1 MRRRIYDKIAPMV
14 LSFLTFSLAFYQL
27 LKIYHMEN
35 LFSQNLVIIALFCLV
50 AGLLSKWFIR
60 LPLYFFILC
69 GGLFLN
75 FSQNLAFSVTWANA
89 FWQRVVNLG
98 ELFLDGR
105 IGYLPEEIAVSLVLL
120 IVSLLAE
127 LLIEYER
134 VVISYLIIIGYMLFL
149 IIYNDIELPLEIVLF
164 ASFGLV
170 HRFLFVHKKNKRN
183 FLIVATLLATF
194 LLITWEIPS
203 DLIETRMLAPSATFR
218 NYLNEKG
225 FYQFIEETG
234 AGNLTRSGFSEDD
247 ETLGGPLLDDNQVVF
262 EAQQQ
267 SPHYWRIDSKT
278 YYSGS
283 GWESPAPGNTRID
296 SYSGEEIDLVD
307 TDYQAAFA
315 EEEEINF
322 NREVMDSY
330 VPLPY
335 GNKQIKLEEPST
347 ELFVNQETQRVD
359 FQNSEQSR
367 SFQLAWQ
374 DFNYTLEELSD
385 VSLTTP
391 ETAVDYLQLPEQL
404 PQRVVDLAEELTAEE
419 ETLIGKVTAIEDYLK
434 DSENF
439 RYSKVD
445 AGFPTENQDYVDH
458 FLFDSQVGYCDN
470 FSSAMVVMLRVVGIP
485 ARWSKG
491 FSTGEKVKENQ
502 FVVRNSDA
510 HSWAEVYFE
519 GYGWLPFEATPT
531 FSQPLQQTT
540 TSSETTE
547 SSSSESTTTQET
559 SDTTT
564 EESSS
569 TTEEDSSMISTSTTE
584 TPVNH
589 RSFSISPVVK
599 NALFILLFVISCGFI
614 YILWRWYFY
623 LYIFFLVKISQ
634 ANILKVYPILLKKA
648 EKFVFRASEQPL
660 SHYAQ
665 FFEANYPEFQQTFV
679 HLTSSY
685 EQVLYGGKQE
695 DKQSYGQLLLAV
707 AWHLSQ
713 AKKRRKT

>member
-27 LKIYHMEN
+27 LKIYHMES
-35 LFSQNLVIIALFCLV
+35 LFSQNVVIIALFCLV
-50 AGLLSKWFIR
+50 AGLLSKWFIK

-75 FSQNLAFSVTWANA
+75 FSQNLTFSVTWANA
-89 FWQRVVNLG
+89 FWQRVVNLS

-105 IGYLPEEIAVSLVLL
+105 IGYLPEEIAISLVLL
-120 IVSLLAE
+120 VVSLLAE

-134 VVISYLIIIGYMLFL
+134 VVISYLIVIGYMLFL

-164 ASFGLV
+164 ASFGLL
-170 HRFLFVHKKNKRN
+170 HRFLLVHKKNKQSY
-183 FLIVATLLATF
+183 LIVGMMLAIF
-194 LLITWEIPS
+194 LLITWGVPS

-283 GWESPAPGNTRID
+283 GWESPAPGNTQID
-296 SYSGEEIDLVD
+296 SYSGEEVDLVD
-307 TDYQAAFA
+307 TDYQAEFA

-330 VPLPY
+330 LPLPY
-335 GNKQIKLEEPST
+335 GNKQINLEEPT
-347 ELFVNQETQRVD
+347 AELFVNQETQRVD

-367 SFQLAWQ
+367 SFQLGWQ
-374 DFNYTLEELSD
+374 DFNYTLEELAD

-391 ETAVDYLQLPEQL
+391 ETSVDYLQLPDQL
-404 PQRVVDLAEELTAEE
+404 PQRVIDLAEELTAEE

-434 DSENF
+434 GSESF
-439 RYSKVD
+439 RYSKID

-458 FLFDSQVGYCDN
+458 FLFESQVGYCDN
-470 FSSAMVVMLRVVGIP
+470 FSSAMVVMLRAVGIP
-485 ARWSKG
+485 ARWAKG
-491 FSTGEKVKENQ
+491 FSTGEEVEENQ

-540 TSSETTE
+540 TSSEITE

-559 SDTTT
+559 SDATT
-564 EESSS
+564 EESSNTS
-569 TTEEDSSMISTSTTE
+569 EESRTTSTSTAEAPT
-584 TPVNH
+584 NDS
-589 RSFSISPVVK
+589 SFSISPVVK
-599 NALFILLFVISCGFI
+599 NFLSVIVFVIACAFA
-614 YILWRWYFY
+614 YMLWRWYFY
-623 LYIFFLVKISQ
+623 LYIFFLVKASQ
-634 ANILKVYPILLKKA
+634 ANIFKVYPILLKRS
-648 EKFVFRASEQPL
+648 EKFVSRAPEQPL

-665 FFEANYPEFQQTFV
+665 IFEANYSEFQQSFV
-679 HLTSSY
+679 HLTSVY
-685 EQVLYGGKQE
+685 EQALYGGKQE
-695 DKQSYGQLLLAV
+695 GQQSFEQLLLDV

-713 AKKRRKT
+713 AKKKRKT